1 MRGVNFSYLLG
12 YSDEPYKKTYYTLP
26 QTLVSAYNDD
36 LMKIRIQKY
45 LSQQGILSRRKAEL
59 YLQKGWISVNGV
71 PVTELGTQIDPEVD
85 VVTLDPVV
93 SDIRKAYQ
101 YIAFHKPKGVV
112 TNCPLPGE
120 QEILDLL
127 PAGLQYL
134 SSVGRLDKESEGL
147 ILLTDDGVFANAC
160 LNASPPHTRIYEVA
174 THRTLLPDE
183 KDQLENGLMLMG
195 KKTLPLTV
203 TQFQAH
209 RFYMTMGQGKNRQI
223 RKMLQSLGLVV
234 RKLIRLEFAHIKLGE
249 LRPGE
254 YRHLSDSE
262 IAQFLAK
269 NSTL

>member
-1 MRGVNFSYLLG
+1 MAS
-12 YSDEPYKKTYYTLP
+12 P
-26 QTLVSAYNDD
+26 
-36 LMKIRIQKY
+36 IRIQKY
-45 LSQQGILSRRKAEL
+45 LSELDMCSRREAERWL
-59 YLQKGWISVNGV
+59 IAGRIRINGKI
-71 PVTELGTQIDPEVD
+71 VTELGTMIDPDRDQLSIE
-85 VVTLDPVV
+85 TPEKATPVY
-93 SDIRKAYQ
+93 K

-195 KKTLPLTV
+195 QKTLPLTV

-254 YRHLSDSE
+254 YRHLTDSE